1 MLTPAAPPTA
11 SIEAA
16 EIAARRDFRRCARR
30 SMASWIEGATRPSF
44 TGYGSGGRVWAR
56 DCLPGFVV

>member
-1 MLTPAAPPTA
+1 MPAAPPTA

-16 EIAARRDFRRCARR
+16 EIAARRERRRFDRR
-30 SMASWIEGATRPSF
+30 SIASWITGATRPSF

-56 DCLPGFVV
+56 DW